1 MSDTP
6 DLTRLAEHVGRL
18 DVTTSRLDVTTRTLR
33 GELSLLASRYTAV
46 QGQVTDQGTFLL
58 SLDGIAAKV
67 ADLDA
72 RVPPADEDAEPA
84 GKVYKPVPAPRW
96 HKLTDA
102 ERTEVTKRLD
112 IWVRQVFQPVYGRLA
127 EGLAGCW
134 PEHVF
139 CLDCLDVMAE
149 LWGVLYGRP
158 TRTAGIVQAQAE
170 FTTRVLPAFAEL
182 LRTETSSCGHQR
194 RGPLPQRP
202 GGARHA

>member
-1 MSDTP
+1 MSDAP
-6 DLTRLAEHVGRL
+6 DLTRLAEHVGRV
-18 DVTTSRLDVTTRTLR
+18 DATTRTLR
-33 GELSLLASRYTAV
+33 GELSLLAKRYAAV
-46 QGQVTDQGTFLL
+46 QEQVTDQGTTLL

-72 RVPPADEDAEPA
+72 RVPPADDDGEPA

-96 HKLTDA
+96 HKLTAA
-102 ERTEVTKRLD
+102 ERAEVTKRLD

-149 LWGVLYGRP
+149 LWGVLYGRT

-170 FTTRVLPAFAEL
+170 FTTRVMPAFAEL
-182 LRTETSSCGHQR
+182 LRNETSSCAHR
-194 RGPLPQRP
+194 RRAQMPQRP
-202 GGARHA
+202 GGASHA